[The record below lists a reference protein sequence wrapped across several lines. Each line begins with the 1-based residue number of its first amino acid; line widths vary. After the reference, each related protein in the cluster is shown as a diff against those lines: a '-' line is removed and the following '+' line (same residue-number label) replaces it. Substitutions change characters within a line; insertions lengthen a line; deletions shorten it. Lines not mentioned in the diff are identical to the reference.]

1 MDFLKGMGEDSL
13 IWIGVVGLEHEEE
26 QESEEVEE
34 DEGITGIGE
43 EGM

>member
-1 MDFLKGMGEDSL
+1 MGEDSL
-13 IWIGVVGLEHEEE
+13 IWRGVMGLEHKEEE

-34 DEGITGIGE
+34 AGEITGIGE